1 MKRTALALAFAVT
14 LLTVPLPAQKPAPVG
29 NKDALAA
36 LDGMI
41 AALGGRK
48 VLEAVKDMTIS
59 GTAEM
64 ASFGITAPVTLYHKE
79 PDKVRLDVT
88 IVEADMS
95 IRLAYDGLKGWFT
108 DPQSGGAVREMPET
122 LAREFGRRGG
132 ENQALLDPRKR
143 GATYVLKPKAVL
155 EGRDHI
161 VLEQTLADGHKTA
174 YFLDPETYL
183 PAKTATRSLDSS
195 GAEVDSETFA
205 SDYRKV
211 AGLMV
216 PHAIRV
222 VQDGAEVQRVAVTS
236 VAVNTG
242 LDDAFFTLK
251 EKGE

>member
-1 MKRTALALAFAVT
+1 MSAS
-14 LLTVPLPAQKPAPVG
+14 AQKPAPAG

-36 LDGMI
+36 LDRMI
-41 AALGGRK
+41 GALGGRK
-48 VLEAVKDMTIS
+48 VLEAVRDMTIS

-64 ASFGITAPVTLYHKE
+64 APFGITAPVALYHKE

-88 IVEADMS
+88 IVEADMTV
-95 IRLAYDGLKGWFT
+95 RLAFDGRKGWFT
-108 DPQSGGAVREMPET
+108 DPQAGGAVREMPET

-132 ENQALLDPRKR
+132 ENQALLFPQKH

-183 PAKTATRSLDSS
+183 PAKTATRSLDAS
-195 GAEVDSETFA
+195 GAEVGSETFA
-205 SDYRKV
+205 ADYRRV

-222 VQDGAEVQRVAVTS
+222 VQDGAEVQRVAVTA
-236 VAVNTG
+236 VALNTG

-251 EKGE
+251 